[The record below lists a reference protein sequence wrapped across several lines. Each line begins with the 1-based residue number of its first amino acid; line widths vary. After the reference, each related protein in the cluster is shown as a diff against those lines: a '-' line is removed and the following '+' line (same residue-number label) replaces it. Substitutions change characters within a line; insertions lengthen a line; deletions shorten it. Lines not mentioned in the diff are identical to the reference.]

1 MADRPHRRGRLA
13 AAPRP
18 SLDLTDPTVARVVGE
33 RLRAAGVRYV
43 TGHPGGEVVD
53 LIEGFRQA
61 GLEFVLTRHET
72 TAAFMSEAMAS
83 ASGIPGVCVAT
94 LGPGATNLVT
104 GVAQAYLD
112 RAPLIAF
119 TGQLPADRFE
129 ITTHQKL
136 NLRALFAPITKWQ
149 ARLTA
154 SNAAD
159 VTDRAV
165 RESLRPRH
173 GPVYIEVPSD
183 VPPQAPAGAHDVP
196 RSRPVARG
204 ADDTSAA
211 VDRVATGRAASLLC
225 DSKRPVIL
233 AGMDANNDGVVGSL
247 RNLAQEW
254 GIPVMVSP
262 KAKGVFREDHPL
274 FLGTIEMLG
283 TAKLYEYID
292 DSDLVLMIGFDPVEF
307 DRDWIAKAQIIHV
320 GPLPNDDRY
329 YDSAVELIGPIGEAI
344 DVLRSVAGTPATK
357 RSPDEVRAFRDSFR
371 TFVTPKR
378 ARLTSQQVLAELR
391 AVLPEDALV
400 TCDVGYNKAVTGQC
414 MPMYQP
420 KTFFMSNGL
429 SSMSYGLAAALGL
442 KLLHRDRQVAC
453 VLGDG
458 GFAMLMAEL
467 ETGVRQRLGITVIV
481 LADDALSQIKAGQE
495 RKGYPVTGTTFGAL
509 DYVALAKGFG
519 ITGYDVRTVDELRNA
534 LGARS
539 SEVPTLI
546 AARVDPSAYQLG

>member
-1 MADRPHRRGRLA
+1 VAPAARSDR
-13 AAPRP
+13 
-18 SLDLTDPTVARVVGE
+18 DLTELTVARLIGE

-53 LIEGFRQA
+53 LIEGFREA

-72 TAAFMSEAMAS
+72 AAAFMAEAMAS
-83 ASGIPGVCVAT
+83 ASGTPGVCVAT

-136 NLRALFAPITKWQ
+136 DLRALFAPITKWQ

-154 SNAAD
+154 GNAED
-159 VTDRAV
+159 VIDRAL
-165 RESLRPRH
+165 RETVRPRR

-183 VPPQAPAGAHDVP
+183 VPHLVTERRSDPQLRYIPPGTP
-196 RSRPVARG
+196 EM
-204 ADDTSAA
+204 SAV
-211 VDRVATGRAASLLC
+211 VDRDHTRRAAHLL
-225 DSKRPVIL
+225 SRAKRPVML
-233 AGMDANNDGVVGSL
+233 VGMDANDEFTAPAL
-247 RNLAQEW
+247 RQFAEEW
-254 GIPVMVSP
+254 RIPVIVSP
-262 KAKGVFREDHPL
+262 KAKGAFREDHPL

-292 DSDLVLMIGFDPVEF
+292 GSDLVLMIGFDPVEF
-307 DRDWIAKAQIIHV
+307 DRDWTAKADVIHI

-329 YDSAVELIGPIGEAI
+329 YTSAAELVGPLSESIAA
-344 DVLRSVAGTPATK
+344 LRSLAGRPEAT
-357 RSPDEVRAFRDSFR
+357 RAEHEVRSFRESFR
-371 TFVTPKR
+371 TFVAPKR
-378 ARLTSQQVLAELR
+378 DRLTPQEVLAELR
-391 AVLPEDALV
+391 AALPEDALV

-414 MPMYQP
+414 LPMYQP

-429 SSMSYGLAAALGL
+429 SSMGYGLAAALGL
-442 KLLHRDRQVAC
+442 KLLHREREVAC

-467 ETGVRQRLGITVIV
+467 ETAVREKLGVTVVV
-481 LADDALSQIKAGQE
+481 LVDDALSQIKAAQE
-495 RKGYPVTGTTFGAL
+495 RKGYPVTGTTFGEL

-519 ITGYDVRTVDELRNA
+519 VRGREVRTVAECREALRD
-534 LGARS
+534 R
-539 SEVPTLI
+539 PTDAPVLI
-546 AARVDPSAYQLG
+546 AAHVDPSAYQLG

>member
-1 MADRPHRRGRLA
+1 M
-13 AAPRP
+13 
-18 SLDLTDPTVARVVGE
+18 GE

-72 TAAFMSEAMAS
+72 AAAFMAEAMAS
-83 ASGIPGVCVAT
+83 ASGVPGVCVAT

-136 NLRALFAPITKWQ
+136 DLRALFAPITKWQ

-154 SNAAD
+154 LNAED
-159 VTDRAV
+159 VIDRAL
-165 RESLRPRH
+165 REAVRPRR
-173 GPVYIEVPSD
+173 GPIYLEVPSD
-183 VPPQAPAGAHDVP
+183 VPHVVTDRRTEPQIRLVP
-196 RSRPVARG
+196 PSTPE
-204 ADDTSAA
+204 TSTV
-211 VDRVATGRAASLLC
+211 VDRDHARRAAHLLRRA
-225 DSKRPVIL
+225 KRPVL
-233 AGMDANNDGVVGSL
+233 LVGMDANDGTTAPVL
-247 RNLAQEW
+247 RHFAEEW
-254 GIPVMVSP
+254 TIPVMVSP

-283 TAKLYEYID
+283 TAKLYDYID
-292 DSDLVLMIGFDPVEF
+292 ACDLVLMVGFDPVEF
-307 DRDWIAKAQIIHV
+307 DRAWGARADVIHI

-329 YDSAVELIGPIGEAI
+329 YNSAAELVGPISESIGA
-344 DVLRSVAGTPATK
+344 LRSLAGGPEAT
-357 RSPDEVRAFRDSFR
+357 RAEDEVRSFR
-371 TFVTPKR
+371 GSFRAFVTPKR
-378 ARLTSQQVLAELR
+378 DRLTAQQVLAELR
-391 AVLPEDALV
+391 AALPEDALV

-414 MPMYQP
+414 LPMYQP

-429 SSMSYGLAAALGL
+429 SSMGYGLAAALGL
-442 KLLHRDRQVAC
+442 KLLYREREVAC

-458 GFAMLMAEL
+458 GFAMVMAEL
-467 ETGVRQRLGITVIV
+467 ETAVRQRLGVTVVI
-481 LADDALSQIKAGQE
+481 LADNALAQIKAGQE
-495 RKGYPVTGTTFGAL
+495 RKGYPVTGTTFGDL

-519 ITGYDVRTVDELRNA
+519 MSGREVRTPSELREA
-534 LGARS
+534 FGVRS
-539 SEVPTLI
+539 ADRPTLI
-546 AARVDPSAYQLG
+546 ATYVDVTAYQLS

>member
-1 MADRPHRRGRLA
+1 VAPA
-13 AAPRP
+13 AEQG
-18 SLDLTDPTVARVVGE
+18 LDLTEQTVARLVGE

-43 TGHPGGEVVD
+43 TGHPGGEVID

-72 TAAFMSEAMAS
+72 AAAFMAEAMAS

-119 TGQLPADRFE
+119 TGQLPLDRFE

-136 NLRALFAPITKWQ
+136 DLRALFAPITKWQ
-149 ARLTA
+149 AHLTA

-159 VTDRAV
+159 VIDRAL
-165 RESLRPRH
+165 RESLRPRR
-173 GPVYIEVPSD
+173 GPIYIEVPSD
-183 VPPQAPAGAHDVP
+183 VPRQTAAGRRDAPHARIVSSGANDH
-196 RSRPVARG
+196 
-204 ADDTSAA
+204 SAA
-211 VDRVATGRAASLLC
+211 VDRVAARRAAQLLC
-225 DSKRPVIL
+225 ESKRPVIL
-233 AGMDANNDGVVGSL
+233 AGMDANNDGTVGAL
-247 RNLAQEW
+247 RNLAEQW
-254 GIPVMVSP
+254 NIPLMVSP

-292 DSDLVLMIGFDPVEF
+292 SSDLVLMIGFDPVEF
-307 DRDWIAKAQIIHV
+307 DRDWAAAAKVIHI
-320 GPLPNDDRY
+320 GPRPNDDRY
-329 YDSAVELIGPIGEAI
+329 YDSAVEVIGPVSEGI
-344 DVLRSVAGTPATK
+344 DVLRSVAGEPTPK
-357 RSPDEVRAFRDSFR
+357 RSPEEVRAFRDSFR
-371 TFVTPKR
+371 AFVTPTR
-378 ARLTSQQVLAELR
+378 DGLTSQQVLAELR
-391 AVLPEDALV
+391 AALPEDALV

-414 MPMYQP
+414 LPMYLP

-429 SSMSYGLAAALGL
+429 SSMGYGLAAAIGL
-442 KLLHRDRQVAC
+442 KLLYRDRQVAC

-458 GFAMLMAEL
+458 GFAMVMAEL
-467 ETGVRQRLGITVIV
+467 ETAVRQRLGLTVVV

-495 RKGYPVTGTTFGAL
+495 RKGYPVTGTTFGGL

-519 ITGYDVRTVDELRNA
+519 ITGHDARTVAECRVALRA
-534 LGARS
+534 GS
-539 SEVPTLI
+539 SDAPNLI
-546 AARVDPSAYQLG
+546 AAHVDPSAYQLG

>member
-1 MADRPHRRGRLA
+1 M
-13 AAPRP
+13 
-18 SLDLTDPTVARVVGE
+18 
-33 RLRAAGVRYV
+33 RYV

-72 TAAFMSEAMAS
+72 AAAFMSEAMAS

-136 NLRALFAPITKWQ
+136 DLRALFAPITKWQ

-159 VTDRAV
+159 VTDRAL
-165 RESLRPRH
+165 RDSLRPRP
-173 GPVYIEVPSD
+173 GPIFIEVPSD
-183 VPPQAPAGAHDVP
+183 VPRQAATGAHDAP
-196 RSRPVARG
+196 PSRIGSRG
-204 ADDTSAA
+204 ANDVSAA
-211 VDRVATGRAASLLC
+211 VDHVAARRAAQLLC

-233 AGMDANNDGVVGSL
+233 VGMDANDDGAVGAL
-247 RNLAQEW
+247 RNLAEEW

-292 DSDLVLMIGFDPVEF
+292 GSDLVLMIGFDPVEF
-307 DRDWIAKAQIIHV
+307 DRDWVAAAKVIHV

-329 YDSAVELIGPIGEAI
+329 YDSAIELIGPIGEGI
-344 DVLRSVAGTPATK
+344 DALRSAAGTPSPK
-357 RSPDEVRAFRDSFR
+357 RSPEEVRAFRDSFR
-371 TFVTPKR
+371 AFVTPKR
-378 ARLTSQQVLAELR
+378 DGLTSQQVLAELR
-391 AVLPEDALV
+391 AALPEDALV
-400 TCDVGYNKAVTGQC
+400 TCDVGYNKSVTGQC
-414 MPMYQP
+414 LPMYQP

-429 SSMSYGLAAALGL
+429 SSMGYGLAAALGL
-442 KLLHRDRQVAC
+442 KLLYRDREVAC

-458 GFAMLMAEL
+458 GFAMVMAEL
-467 ETGVRQRLGITVIV
+467 ETAARQRLGVSVVV

-495 RKGYPVTGTTFGAL
+495 RKGYPVTGTTFGGL
-509 DYVALAKGFG
+509 DYLALAKAFG
-519 ITGYDVRTVDELRNA
+519 IRGRDVRTVAECREA
-534 LGARS
+534 LQARS
-539 SEVPTLI
+539 SDVPTLI
-546 AARVDPSAYQLG
+546 AAHVDASAYQLG

>member
-1 MADRPHRRGRLA
+1 MA
-13 AAPRP
+13 AAARQG
-18 SLDLTDPTVARVVGE
+18 LDLTEPTVARVVGE

-83 ASGIPGVCVAT
+83 ASGVPGVCVAT

-129 ITTHQKL
+129 VTTHQKID
-136 NLRALFAPITKWQ
+136 LRALFAPITKSQ

-159 VTDRAV
+159 VIDRAL
-165 RESLRPRH
+165 RDSLRPRR

-183 VPPQAPAGAHDVP
+183 VPRQVASGAHDAP
-196 RSRPVARG
+196 PSRIVSRG
-204 ADDTSAA
+204 ADDMSAA
-211 VDRVATGRAASLLC
+211 VDRVATQRAAQLLR

-233 AGMDANNDGVVGSL
+233 AGLDANNDGTVGAL
-247 RNLAQEW
+247 RNLAEGW
-254 GIPVMVSP
+254 GIPVIVSP
-262 KAKGVFREDHPL
+262 KAKGIFREDHPL

-292 DSDLVLMIGFDPVEF
+292 GSDLVLMIGFDPVEF
-307 DRDWIAKAQIIHV
+307 DRDWTAKARVIHI

-344 DVLRSVAGTPATK
+344 DVLRSVAGTPAAQ
-357 RSPDEVRAFRDSFR
+357 RSPAEVNSFRESFRAF
-371 TFVTPKR
+371 VAPKR
-378 ARLTSQQVLAELR
+378 DRLTSQQVLAELR
-391 AVLPEDALV
+391 SALPEDAFV

-429 SSMSYGLAAALGL
+429 SSMGYGLAAALGL
-442 KLLHRDRQVAC
+442 KLRYRDRQVAC

-467 ETGVRQRLGITVIV
+467 ETGVREKLGITVVV
-481 LADDALSQIKAGQE
+481 LADDALSQIKANQE
-495 RKGYPVTGTTFGAL
+495 RKGYPVTGTTFGTL

-519 ITGYDVRTVDELRNA
+519 ITGHDVRTVAELRDA
-534 LGARS
+534 LRARS
-539 SEVPTLI
+539 SDVPTLI
-546 AARVDPSAYQLG
+546 AAHVDPSAYQLG